1 MKRKNELN
9 DIYKEATQNAEFC
22 KSVERS
28 ANEAEALALAYEN
41 APDKSVGVNALIGMH
56 GSEPIL
62 WDMSK
67 QNVLASC
74 DSGYGVYSH
83 GHNLPIMSIREHY
96 CAQEVGYYVFVG
108 DGTVWNARYD
118 EHCVACCELYNE
130 NQDRKEYDEVVRKLY
145 MLMKEREKMSD
156 DDLKNQKHIEL
167 FFFVFNVPSAY
178 DFYVRNKREFDEI
191 IKAVFVDGNRLKI
204 GLYLSGRPN
213 LFDMS
218 PTRDMFWAYRKSFDA
233 KLIGVCRS
241 KLSSVLLTGSD
252 VAYYDKYRFVS
263 PLMPRLPA
271 VFIHGDI
278 IENLKFPNTWQTNRE

>member
-1 MKRKNELN
+1 MKRKNDLN
-9 DIYKEATQNAEFC
+9 GIYKEATQNAEFC
-22 KSVERS
+22 KSVERF

-41 APDKSVGVNALIGMH
+41 APDKSVGINALIGMH
-56 GSEPIL
+56 GSEPIF
-62 WDMSK
+62 WNMSK
-67 QNVLASC
+67 QNVLAAC
-74 DSGYGVYSH
+74 DSGYGVYSL

-96 CAQEVGYYVFVG
+96 SVDEVGYYMFVG
-108 DGTVWNARYD
+108 DGTAWDKNCD
-118 EHCVACCELYNE
+118 EHCIECCELFRYAQRE
-130 NQDRKEYDEVVRKLY
+130 EKHDRVVLE
-145 MLMKEREKMSD
+145 LLSLIKERQKMTD
-156 DDLKNQKHIEL
+156 EQLKTQRHIEL
-167 FFFVFNVPSAY
+167 FFINLNMPDVH
-178 DFYVRNKREFDEI
+178 DFYVRNKSALDEI
-191 IKAVFVDGNRLKI
+191 VATTFSDGNRLKI

-271 VFIHGDI
+271 VFIHGDS
-278 IENLKFPNTWQTNRE
+278 IENLKFPNTWQMNRE

>member
-1 MKRKNELN
+1 M
-9 DIYKEATQNAEFC
+9 
-22 KSVERS
+22 
-28 ANEAEALALAYEN
+28 
-41 APDKSVGVNALIGMH
+41 
-56 GSEPIL
+56 
-62 WDMSK
+62 
-67 QNVLASC
+67 
-74 DSGYGVYSH
+74 
-83 GHNLPIMSIREHY
+83 
-96 CAQEVGYYVFVG
+96 FVG

-167 FFFVFNVPSAY
+167 FFVGINVPSAY

-271 VFIHGDI
+271 VFICGDS
-278 IENLKFPNTWQTNRE
+278 IENLKFPNTWQMNRE